1 MGFSP
6 ADCKPP
12 GPAGGHAAVRLLWLI
27 FRAPATAVSKEKHV
41 LEKRPMPPHIKPR
54 SKDSILHEADSMR
67 ALARRTRR
75 LVSEVTNDSDLE
87 SLKRHIKELEDG
99 AARLEKAAIDAK
111 SG

>member
-1 MGFSP
+1 MFEKPLSP
-6 ADCKPP
+6 
-12 GPAGGHAAVRLLWLI
+12 HSR
-27 FRAPATAVSKEKHV
+27 
-41 LEKRPMPPHIKPR
+41 PR
-54 SKDSILHEADSMR
+54 SKDSILQEADSMR

-75 LVSEVTNDSDLE
+75 LASEVTNDADLE

>member
-1 MGFSP
+1 MFEKQPSP
-6 ADCKPP
+6 
-12 GPAGGHAAVRLLWLI
+12 
-27 FRAPATAVSKEKHV
+27 FRT
-41 LEKRPMPPHIKPR
+41 KPR
-54 SKDSILHEADSMR
+54 SKDSILQEADSMR

-75 LVSEVTNDSDLE
+75 LVSEVTNEADLD